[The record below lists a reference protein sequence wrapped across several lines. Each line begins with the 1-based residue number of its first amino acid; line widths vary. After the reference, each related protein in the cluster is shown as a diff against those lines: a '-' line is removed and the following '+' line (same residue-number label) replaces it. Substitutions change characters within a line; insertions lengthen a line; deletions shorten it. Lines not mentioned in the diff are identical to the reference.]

1 LKVVFTV
8 QENALLISGAS
19 YLLWAIENYPAF
31 NKIAD
36 EYAAKEAEEAQQE
49 EEEEVPED
57 DSAKMDEIIKCI
69 RALEGRVN
77 GVSTQLEDLSGDQR
91 AMKGE
96 IDHIT
101 SKVETLEMN
110 QETAHTENMSTHQRL
125 DDITVKVKE
134 IRQLT
139 GVSAKIQSERDLR
152 NAEKKMNQEDQQG
165 QGGRA
170 SPTKGLDRKKSKGPP
185 GSPKKTSVGSPVK
198 KRSTGKQ
205 QKNRLEEDSGYKE
218 SSNYERE
225 NDVIRRLEEE
235 DDDKIE
241 EMIDDISTN
250 EMFGSS
256 ILSNGDGDN

>member
-1 LKVVFTV
+1 MLFWGSITSTRRDKKV
-8 QENALLISGAS
+8 SGAS
-19 YLLWAIENYPAF
+19 YLLWAIENYQAF

-36 EYAAKEAEEAQQE
+36 ELAAKEAEEE
-49 EEEEVPED
+49 EEDVPED

-69 RALEGRVN
+69 RA
-77 GVSTQLEDLSGDQR
+77 
-91 AMKGE
+91 MKGE

-101 SKVETLEMN
+101 SKIETLEMN

-152 NAEKKMNQEDQQG
+152 NTEKKMNQEEQS
-165 QGGRA
+165 GRA
-170 SPTKGLDRKKSKGPP
+170 SPTKGQDRKKSKAPLP

-218 SSNYERE
+218 PSNYERE
-225 NDVIRRLEEE
+225 NEVIRRLEEE
-235 DDDKIE
+235 DDEKIE